1 MDDLKDLLEI
11 LPEEAPR
18 EVRQRAGSSLQD
30 ELGGELCLFRRE
42 SVELYPED
50 QGWPLP
56 APERVQNKRVWG
68 ARCTCT
74 ACGEVFVAGYGS
86 AKQGGMKIRG
96 ISLLCG
102 DDGQLWPGVPGRDE
116 LPEAVI
122 DIAEG
127 EALSCP
133 YCGSEVRLTHAGS
146 LRGGRTWQLLLCQ
159 AAVLAGRLVLLYW
172 MARRTADDYGCFD
185 CSLRPWEA
193 VVLDRDGRL
202 RRITHVSRGMYGAKP
217 APAWRLCGRFRAP
230 EELRYYNWG
239 ADNHQQIG
247 ARVFDPVPDL
257 TGTTGEKTGIEDYIR
272 SGGTWCAAYLGLWRR
287 HPNAENLARRGW
299 GRVLQ
304 DSLDEQ
310 AMTNARTGQ
319 TRLPE
324 LPEIDW
330 GEHKPHEMLGMD
342 KRSFYALAGRWGY
355 DQLKLW
361 GEYTTAYRDVT
372 AQEFDAAARETSWR
386 TVERIVDRCV
396 GDGAALPVSRVL
408 PYLRRQAAREDGLAE
423 AQAGLFFDLRDML
436 EDRATEP
443 TEYELWPK
451 NLRAAHDRL
460 AEERKRRRAT
470 HYAADFARLAE
481 KYAPLAWRDGDLCIR
496 VAATPQELI
505 DEGDTLHHCVGG
517 YHQKHAAET
526 DVIFFVRRARRPER
540 SWYTLDIR
548 MDRDAPKEVQLHG
561 YRNEWCDRGR
571 LHIPQRVRDF
581 CNRWERE
588 VLLPWAAEQRDK
600 QTDKQRD
607 KQTGKK
613 RKRRIA

>member
-18 EVRQRAGSSLQD
+18 EVRQWAGSSLQD
-30 ELGGELCLFRRE
+30 ELGGDLCIFRRE

-50 QGWPLP
+50 QGWLFRQ
-56 APERVQNKRVWG
+56 PEEENKCVWG

-74 ACGEVFVAGYGS
+74 ACGEDFIAGYGS

-102 DDGQLWPGVPGRDE
+102 DDGQLWTGVPDRDE
-116 LPEAVI
+116 MPEAVI
-122 DIAEG
+122 DTAEG
-127 EALSCP
+127 DHLDCP
-133 YCGSEVRLTHAGS
+133 MCGADVRLVHAS
-146 LRGGRTWQLLLCQ
+146 RLRGGRTWRTLVAQ
-159 AAVLAGRLVLLYW
+159 ADAVAGRLVLLYW
-172 MARRTADDYGCFD
+172 MAERTCDETGYFKL
-185 CSLRPWEA
+185 SFYP
-193 VVLDRDGRL
+193 RDAIVRDLKGRL
-202 RRITHVSRGMYGAKP
+202 RRLTHVCHTMGGDGYRQ
-217 APAWRLCGRFRAP
+217 AWTETKRIREPG
-230 EELRYYNWG
+230 ELRYRTPDAIN
-239 ADNHQQIG
+239 DRQIG
-247 ARVFDPVPDL
+247 AYSYPAVPDL

-272 SGGTWCAAYLGLWRR
+272 GGGTWLALYLLLWRR
-287 HPNAENLARRGW
+287 HPGAENLARQGW

-304 DSLDEQ
+304 DRLDEQ
-310 AMTNARTGQ
+310 AMTNAHTGQ
-319 TRLPE
+319 TRLPD

-330 GEHKPHEMLGMD
+330 GERKPHEMLGMD

-361 GEYTTAYRDVT
+361 GEYTMAYRDVT

-396 GDGAALPVSRVL
+396 GDGDALPVSRVL

-423 AQAGLFFDLRDML
+423 TQAGLLFDLRDML
-436 EDRATEP
+436 EDRDTEP

-460 AEERKRRRAT
+460 AEERKQRRAT

-517 YHQKHAAET
+517 YHPKHAAET

-540 SWYTLDIR
+540 SLYTLDIR
-548 MDRDAPKEVQLHG
+548 MTGKEPREVQLHG

-571 LHIPQRVRDF
+571 LHIPQRVRDV
-581 CNRWERE
+581 CDRWERE
-588 VLLPWAAEQRDK
+588 VLLPWAAAQK
-600 QTDKQRD
+600 DKQRD
-607 KQTGKK
+607 KQTGKE

>member
-11 LPEEAPR
+11 LPEEPEKKLRDWAF
-18 EVRQRAGSSLQD
+18 LQNGD
-30 ELGGELCLFRRE
+30 LLGGELCLFRRE

-50 QGWPLP
+50 QCWPLP

-68 ARCTCT
+68 ARCSCT
-74 ACGEVFVAGYGS
+74 ACGEDFIAGYGS
-86 AKQGGMKIRG
+86 AKQGGMRIKGIR
-96 ISLLCG
+96 LLC
-102 DDGQLWPGVPGRDE
+102 DDAGQLWPGVPDKDE
-116 LPEAVI
+116 MPEPVA

-133 YCGSEVRLTHAGS
+133 YCGAEVRLIHAGS

-202 RRITHVSRGMYGAKP
+202 RRIVFREMYGVKP

-230 EELRYYNWG
+230 EELRYYSWD

-247 ARVFDPVPDL
+247 ARVFGPVPDL

-272 SGGTWCAAYLGLWRR
+272 GGGTWCAAYLGLWRR

-386 TVERIVDRCV
+386 TLERIVDRCV
-396 GDGAALPVSRVL
+396 GDGDALPVSRVL
-408 PYLRRQAAREDGLAE
+408 PYLRRQAAREHGLAE
-423 AQAGLFFDLRDML
+423 DQAGLLFDLRDML
-436 EDRATEP
+436 EDRDTEP

-460 AEERKRRRAT
+460 AEERKQRRAT
-470 HYAADFARLAE
+470 HYAADFARLAK

-496 VAATPQELI
+496 VAATPQELTR
-505 DEGDTLHHCVGG
+505 EGEVLHHCVGG
-517 YHQKHAAET
+517 YHKKHAAET

-540 SWYTLDIR
+540 SLYTLDIR
-548 MDRDAPKEVQLHG
+548 MTGKEPREVQLHG
-561 YRNEWCDRGR
+561 YRNEWTDRGLR
-571 LHIPQRVRDF
+571 SVPKDVREF
-581 CNRWERE
+581 CGRWERE
-588 VLLPWAAEQRDK
+588 VLLPWAAAQRDK
-600 QTDKQRD
+600 QTN
-607 KQTGKK
+607 TKK
-613 RKRRIA
+613 RKRRIV

>member
-11 LPEEAPR
+11 LPEEPEKELRDWAFH
-18 EVRQRAGSSLQD
+18 QNGDL
-30 ELGGELCLFRRE
+30 LGGELCLFRRE

-56 APERVQNKRVWG
+56 APERAQNKRVWG
-68 ARCTCT
+68 ARCSCT
-74 ACGEVFVAGYGS
+74 ACGDDFIAGYGS
-86 AKQGGMKIRG
+86 AKQGGMRIKGIR
-96 ISLLCG
+96 LLCG
-102 DDGQLWPGVPGRDE
+102 DDGQLWPGVPDKDE
-116 LPEAVI
+116 MPGTVA

-127 EALSCP
+127 EALSCH
-133 YCGSEVRLTHAGS
+133 YCGAEVRLIHAGS

-172 MARRTADDYGCFD
+172 MARRTADDCGRFKY
-185 CSLRPWEA
+185 SLRPWEA

-202 RRITHVSRGMYGAKP
+202 QRITHVFRGMYGAKP
-217 APAWRLCGRFRAP
+217 APAWRLCGLFRAP
-230 EELRYYNWG
+230 EELRYYSWD

-247 ARVFDPVPDL
+247 ARVFGHVPDL

-272 SGGTWCAAYLGLWRR
+272 GGGTWCAAYLGLWRR

-299 GRVLQ
+299 GRILE
-304 DSLDEQ
+304 DELDRKAE
-310 AMTNARTGQ
+310 NNVRTGG
-319 TRLPE
+319 TEAPPMVSVNWEAKR
-324 LPEIDW
+324 
-330 GEHKPHEMLGMD
+330 PHEILGMD
-342 KRSFYALAGRWGY
+342 RASCKALAGRWGY
-355 DQLKLW
+355 KQLKLW
-361 GEYTTAYRDVT
+361 GEYTTVYRDVT
-372 AQEFDAAARETSWR
+372 ALEFDTAARETSWR

-396 GDGAALPVSRVL
+396 GDWDALPVSRVL

-423 AQAGLFFDLRDML
+423 TQAGLLFDLRDML
-436 EDRATEP
+436 EDRDTEP

-460 AEERKRRRAT
+460 AEEQKQRRET

-505 DEGDTLHHCVGG
+505 EEGDTLHHCVGG

-548 MDRDAPKEVQLHG
+548 MDRDEPKEVQLHG
-561 YRNEWCDRGR
+561 YRNEWTDRGLR
-571 LHIPQRVRDF
+571 SVPKDVREF
-581 CNRWERE
+581 CDRWERE
-588 VLLPWAAEQRDK
+588 VLLPWAAAQRDK
-600 QTDKQRD
+600 QTNTKH
-607 KQTGKK
+607 KK
-613 RKRRIA
+613 RKRRIT

>member
-1 MDDLKDLLEI
+1 MDDLKELLEI
-11 LPEEAPR
+11 LPEEPEKELRDWAF
-18 EVRQRAGSSLQD
+18 LQNGD
-30 ELGGELCLFRRE
+30 LLGGELCLFRRE
-42 SVELYPED
+42 SVELYQED

-56 APERVQNKRVWG
+56 APERAQNKRIWG

-74 ACGEVFVAGYGS
+74 ACGDDFIAGYGS
-86 AKQGGMKIRG
+86 AKQGGVKIKG
-96 ISLLCG
+96 IRLLC
-102 DDGQLWPGVPGRDE
+102 DDAWQIWPGVPDPDE
-116 LPEAVI
+116 LPEAVA

-133 YCGSEVRLTHAGS
+133 YCGAEVRLVHAGS
-146 LRGGRTWQLLLCQ
+146 LKGGRTWQLLLCQ

-172 MARRTADDYGCFD
+172 MARRTADDCGYFD

-217 APAWRLCGRFRAP
+217 VPAWRLCGRFRAP
-230 EELRYYNWG
+230 EELRYYSWD
-239 ADNHQQIG
+239 ADGHQQIG
-247 ARVFDPVPDL
+247 ARVFGPVPDL

-299 GRVLQ
+299 GRILE
-304 DSLDEQ
+304 DELDRK
-310 AMTNARTGQ
+310 AANNVRIGRTAAPPMLSVNWEAG
-319 TRLPE
+319 
-324 LPEIDW
+324 
-330 GEHKPHEMLGMD
+330 KPHEMLGMD
-342 KRSFYALAGRWGY
+342 RASCKALDGRWGY

-361 GEYTTAYRDVT
+361 SEYTTAYRDVT

-386 TVERIVDRCV
+386 TLERITDRCV
-396 GDGAALPVSRVL
+396 GDGDALPVSRVL

-423 AQAGLFFDLRDML
+423 TQAGLLFDLRDML
-436 EDRATEP
+436 EDRDTEP

-460 AEERKRRRAT
+460 AEERKQRRET

-481 KYAPLAWRDGDLCIR
+481 KYVPLAWRDGDLCIR

-540 SWYTLDIR
+540 SWYTLDIN
-548 MDRDAPKEVQLHG
+548 MSGAAPKEVQLHG

-581 CNRWERE
+581 CDRWERE
-588 VLLPWAAEQRDK
+588 VLLPWAAAQR
-600 QTDKQRD
+600 DKQRD

>member
-11 LPEEAPR
+11 LPEEPEKELRDWAF
-18 EVRQRAGSSLQD
+18 LQNGD
-30 ELGGELCLFRRE
+30 LLGGELCLFRRE

-56 APERVQNKRVWG
+56 APERTQNKRVWG
-68 ARCTCT
+68 ARCSCT
-74 ACGEVFVAGYGS
+74 ACGEDFIAGYGS
-86 AKQGGMKIRG
+86 AKQGGMKIKG
-96 ISLLCG
+96 IRLLC
-102 DDGQLWPGVPGRDE
+102 DDAGQLWPGVPDKDE
-116 LPEAVI
+116 MQEAVA

-133 YCGSEVRLTHAGS
+133 YCGAEVRLTHAGS

-172 MARRTADDYGCFD
+172 MARRTADDCGCFD
-185 CSLRPWEA
+185 QSLRPWEA

-202 RRITHVSRGMYGAKP
+202 RRITHVVRGMYGARP

-230 EELRYYNWG
+230 EELRYYSWD
-239 ADNHQQIG
+239 ADNHKQIG
-247 ARVFDPVPDL
+247 ARVFGRVPDL

-272 SGGTWCAAYLGLWRR
+272 GGGTWCAAYLGLWRR

-299 GRVLQ
+299 GRILE
-304 DSLDEQ
+304 DELDRKAE
-310 AMTNARTGQ
+310 NNVRTGG
-319 TRLPE
+319 TEAPPMVSVNWEAKR
-324 LPEIDW
+324 
-330 GEHKPHEMLGMD
+330 PHEMLGMD
-342 KRSFYALAGRWGY
+342 RASCKALAGRWGY
-355 DQLKLW
+355 KQLKLW
-361 GEYTTAYRDVT
+361 GEYTTVYRDVT
-372 AQEFDAAARETSWR
+372 ALEFDTAARETSWR

-396 GDGAALPVSRVL
+396 GDWDALPVSRVL
-408 PYLRRQAAREDGLAE
+408 RYLRRQAAREDGLAE
-423 AQAGLFFDLRDML
+423 TQAGLLFDLRDML
-436 EDRATEP
+436 DDRDTEP
-443 TEYELWPK
+443 TEYEFWPK

-460 AEERKRRRAT
+460 AEEQKQRRET

-481 KYAPLAWRDGDLCIR
+481 KYAPLAWRDRDLCIR

-505 DEGDTLHHCVGG
+505 EEGDTLHHCVGG

-548 MDRDAPKEVQLHG
+548 MDRDEPKEVQLHG
-561 YRNEWCDRGR
+561 YRNEWTDRGLR
-571 LHIPQRVRDF
+571 SVPKDVREF
-581 CNRWERE
+581 CDRWERE
-588 VLLPWAAEQRDK
+588 VLLPWAAAQR
-600 QTDKQRD
+600 DKQRD

>member
-11 LPEEAPR
+11 LPEEPGKELRDWAF
-18 EVRQRAGSSLQD
+18 LQNGD
-30 ELGGELCLFRRE
+30 LLGGELCLFRRE

-50 QGWPLP
+50 QDWPLP
-56 APERVQNKRVWG
+56 APERTQNKRVWG
-68 ARCTCT
+68 ARCSCT
-74 ACGEVFVAGYGS
+74 ACGNDFIAGYGS
-86 AKQGGMKIRG
+86 AKQGGMKIKG
-96 ISLLCG
+96 IRLLC
-102 DDGQLWPGVPGRDE
+102 DDAGQLWPGVPDKDE
-116 LPEAVI
+116 IQEAVA

-133 YCGSEVRLTHAGS
+133 YCGAEVRLTHAGS

-172 MARRTADDYGCFD
+172 MARRTADDFGCFD

-202 RRITHVSRGMYGAKP
+202 RRIVFREMYGVKP

-230 EELRYYNWG
+230 EELRYYSWD

-247 ARVFDPVPDL
+247 AQVFARVPDL

-272 SGGTWCAAYLGLWRR
+272 GGGTWCAAYLGLWRR
-287 HPNAENLARRGW
+287 HPNAENLVRRGW
-299 GRVLQ
+299 GCILE
-304 DSLDEQ
+304 DELDRKAE
-310 AMTNARTGQ
+310 NNVRTGQ
-319 TRLPE
+319 TEAPDVLSVNWE
-324 LPEIDW
+324 A
-330 GEHKPHEMLGMD
+330 GKPHEMLGMD
-342 KRSFYALAGRWGY
+342 RASCKALAGRWGY
-355 DQLKLW
+355 KQLKLW
-361 GEYTTAYRDVT
+361 GEYTTVYRDVT

-396 GDGAALPVSRVL
+396 GDGDALPVSRVL

-423 AQAGLFFDLRDML
+423 AQAGLLLDLRDML
-436 EDRATEP
+436 EDRDTEP

-460 AEERKRRRAT
+460 AEERKQRRET

-496 VAATPQELI
+496 VAAAPEELI
-505 DEGDTLHHCVGG
+505 REGEVLHHCVGG

-548 MDRDAPKEVQLHG
+548 MNTDVPREVQLHG
-561 YRNEWCDRGR
+561 YRNEWCDRGQ

-581 CNRWERE
+581 CDRWERE
-588 VLLPWAAEQRDK
+588 VLLPWAAAQR
-600 QTDKQRD
+600 DKQRD
-607 KQTGKK
+607 KQTNTKK

>member
-11 LPEEAPR
+11 LPEEPEKELRDWAF
-18 EVRQRAGSSLQD
+18 LQNGD
-30 ELGGELCLFRRE
+30 LLGGELCLFRRE

-56 APERVQNKRVWG
+56 APERTQNKRVWG
-68 ARCTCT
+68 ARCSCT
-74 ACGEVFVAGYGS
+74 ACGEDFIAGYGS
-86 AKQGGMKIRG
+86 AKQGGMKIKG
-96 ISLLCG
+96 IRLLC
-102 DDGQLWPGVPGRDE
+102 DDAGQLWPGVPDKDE
-116 LPEAVI
+116 MQEAVA

-133 YCGSEVRLTHAGS
+133 YCGAEVRLTHAGS

-172 MARRTADDYGCFD
+172 MARRTADDCGCFD
-185 CSLRPWEA
+185 QSLRPWEA

-202 RRITHVSRGMYGAKP
+202 RRITHVVRGMYGAKP

-230 EELRYYNWG
+230 EELRYYSWD
-239 ADNHQQIG
+239 ADNHKQIG
-247 ARVFDPVPDL
+247 ARVFGRVPDL

-272 SGGTWCAAYLGLWRR
+272 GGGTWCAAYLGLWRR

-299 GRVLQ
+299 GRILE
-304 DSLDEQ
+304 DELDRKAE
-310 AMTNARTGQ
+310 NNVRTGG
-319 TRLPE
+319 TEAPPMVSVNWEAKR
-324 LPEIDW
+324 
-330 GEHKPHEMLGMD
+330 PHEMLGMD
-342 KRSFYALAGRWGY
+342 RASCKALAGRWGY
-355 DQLKLW
+355 KQLKLW
-361 GEYTTAYRDVT
+361 GEYTTVYRDVT
-372 AQEFDAAARETSWR
+372 ALEFDTAARETSWR

-396 GDGAALPVSRVL
+396 GDWDALPVSRVL
-408 PYLRRQAAREDGLAE
+408 RYLRRQAAREDGLAE
-423 AQAGLFFDLRDML
+423 TQAGLLFDLRDML
-436 EDRATEP
+436 DDRDTEP

-460 AEERKRRRAT
+460 AEEQKQRRET

-481 KYAPLAWRDGDLCIR
+481 KYAPLAWRDRDLCIR

-505 DEGDTLHHCVGG
+505 EEGDTLHHCVGG

-548 MDRDAPKEVQLHG
+548 MDRDEPKEVQLHG
-561 YRNEWCDRGR
+561 YRNEWTDRGLR
-571 LHIPQRVRDF
+571 SVPTDVREF
-581 CNRWERE
+581 CDRWERE
-588 VLLPWAAEQRDK
+588 VLLPWAAAQRDK
-600 QTDKQRD
+600 QTNTKH
-607 KQTGKK
+607 KK
-613 RKRRIA
+613 RKRRIT

>member
-11 LPEEAPR
+11 LPEEPGKELRDWAF
-18 EVRQRAGSSLQD
+18 LQNGD
-30 ELGGELCLFRRE
+30 LLGGELCLFRRE

-50 QGWPLP
+50 QDWPLP
-56 APERVQNKRVWG
+56 APERTQNKRVWG
-68 ARCTCT
+68 ARCSCT
-74 ACGEVFVAGYGS
+74 ACGEDFIAGYGS
-86 AKQGGMKIRG
+86 AKQGGMKIKG
-96 ISLLCG
+96 IRLLC
-102 DDGQLWPGVPGRDE
+102 DDAGQLWPGVPDKDE
-116 LPEAVI
+116 MQEAVA

-133 YCGSEVRLTHAGS
+133 YCGAEVRLIHAGS

-172 MARRTADDYGCFD
+172 MARRTADDCGCFD

-202 RRITHVSRGMYGAKP
+202 RRITHVFRGMYGAKP

-230 EELRYYNWG
+230 EELRYYSWD
-239 ADNHQQIG
+239 ADGHQQIG
-247 ARVFDPVPDL
+247 ARVFDRVPDL

-299 GRVLQ
+299 GRILEDALGRKAANNV
-304 DSLDEQ
+304 
-310 AMTNARTGQ
+310 RTGR
-319 TRLPE
+319 TASPPMVSVNWE
-324 LPEIDW
+324 A
-330 GEHKPHEMLGMD
+330 GKPHEMLGMD
-342 KRSFYALAGRWGY
+342 RASCKALAGRWGY

-396 GDGAALPVSRVL
+396 GDGDELPVSRVL

-423 AQAGLFFDLRDML
+423 AQAGLLFDLRDML
-436 EDRATEP
+436 EDRDTEP

-460 AEERKRRRAT
+460 AEERKQRRAT

-496 VAATPQELI
+496 VAATPQELT

-540 SWYTLDIR
+540 SYYTLDIR
-548 MDRDAPKEVQLHG
+548 MDWDEPKEVQLHG
-561 YRNEWCDRGR
+561 YRNEWTDRGLLR
-571 LHIPQRVRDF
+571 SVPKDVREF
-581 CNRWERE
+581 CDRWERE
-588 VLLPWAAEQRDK
+588 VLAPWAAAQRDK
-600 QTDKQRD
+600 QTNNKH
-607 KQTGKK
+607 KK

>member
-11 LPEEAPR
+11 LPEEPEKELRDWAF
-18 EVRQRAGSSLQD
+18 LQNGD
-30 ELGGELCLFRRE
+30 LLGGELCLFRRE

-56 APERVQNKRVWG
+56 APERTQNKRVWG
-68 ARCTCT
+68 ARCSCT
-74 ACGEVFVAGYGS
+74 ACGEDFIAGYGS
-86 AKQGGMKIRG
+86 AKQGGMKIKG
-96 ISLLCG
+96 IRLLC
-102 DDGQLWPGVPGRDE
+102 DDAGQLWPGVPDKDE
-116 LPEAVI
+116 MQEAVA

-133 YCGSEVRLTHAGS
+133 YCGAEVRLTHAGS

-172 MARRTADDYGCFD
+172 MARRTADDCGCFD
-185 CSLRPWEA
+185 QSLRPWEA

-202 RRITHVSRGMYGAKP
+202 RRITHVVRGMYGAKP

-230 EELRYYNWG
+230 EELRYYSWD
-239 ADNHQQIG
+239 ADNHKQIG
-247 ARVFDPVPDL
+247 ARVFGRVPDL

-272 SGGTWCAAYLGLWRR
+272 GGGTWCAAYLGLWRR

-299 GRVLQ
+299 GRILE
-304 DSLDEQ
+304 DELDRKAE
-310 AMTNARTGQ
+310 NNVRTGG
-319 TRLPE
+319 TEAPPMVSVNWEAKR
-324 LPEIDW
+324 
-330 GEHKPHEMLGMD
+330 PHEMLGMD
-342 KRSFYALAGRWGY
+342 RASCKALAGRWGY
-355 DQLKLW
+355 KQLKLW
-361 GEYTTAYRDVT
+361 GEYTTVYRDVT
-372 AQEFDAAARETSWR
+372 ALEFDTAARETSWR

-396 GDGAALPVSRVL
+396 GDWDALPVSRVL
-408 PYLRRQAAREDGLAE
+408 RYLRRQAAREDGLAE
-423 AQAGLFFDLRDML
+423 TQAGLLFDLRDML
-436 EDRATEP
+436 DDRDTEP

-460 AEERKRRRAT
+460 AEEQKQRRET

-481 KYAPLAWRDGDLCIR
+481 KYAPLAWRDRDLCIR

-505 DEGDTLHHCVGG
+505 EEGDTLHHCVGG

-548 MDRDAPKEVQLHG
+548 MDRDEPKEVQLHG
-561 YRNEWCDRGR
+561 YRNEWTDRGLR
-571 LHIPQRVRDF
+571 SVPKDVREF
-581 CNRWERE
+581 CDRWERE
-588 VLLPWAAEQRDK
+588 VLLPWAAAQR
-600 QTDKQRD
+600 DKQRD

>member
-1 MDDLKDLLEI
+1 MDDLKDLLKI
-11 LPEEAPR
+11 LPEEPEKELRDWAF
-18 EVRQRAGSSLQD
+18 LQNGD
-30 ELGGELCLFRRE
+30 LLGGELCLFRRE

-50 QGWPLP
+50 QCWPFRR
-56 APERVQNKRVWG
+56 PEEEHKRVWG
-68 ARCTCT
+68 ARCSCT
-74 ACGEVFVAGYGS
+74 ACGNDFIAGYGS
-86 AKQGGMKIRG
+86 AKQGGMKIKG
-96 ISLLCG
+96 IRLLCG
-102 DDGQLWPGVPGRDE
+102 DDGQLWPGVPDKDE
-116 LPEAVI
+116 MPGTVA

-133 YCGSEVRLTHAGS
+133 YCGAAVRLTHAGS

-172 MARRTADDYGCFD
+172 MARRTADEFGCFD

-202 RRITHVSRGMYGAKP
+202 RRIVFREMYGVKP

-230 EELRYYNWG
+230 EELRYYSWD
-239 ADNHQQIG
+239 ADNHKQIG
-247 ARVFDPVPDL
+247 ARVFGRVPDL

-299 GRVLQ
+299 GRILE
-304 DSLDEQ
+304 DELDRKAE
-310 AMTNARTGQ
+310 NNVRTGG
-319 TRLPE
+319 TEAPPMLSVNWEAKR
-324 LPEIDW
+324 
-330 GEHKPHEMLGMD
+330 PHEMLGMD
-342 KRSFYALAGRWGY
+342 RASCKALAGRWGY
-355 DQLKLW
+355 KQLKLW
-361 GEYTTAYRDVT
+361 GEYTTVYRDVT
-372 AQEFDAAARETSWR
+372 ALEFDTAARETSWR

-396 GDGAALPVSRVL
+396 GDWDALPVSRVL
-408 PYLRRQAAREDGLAE
+408 RYLRRQAARENGLAE
-423 AQAGLFFDLRDML
+423 TQAGLLFDLRDML
-436 EDRATEP
+436 DDRDTEP

-460 AEERKRRRAT
+460 AEEQKQRRET

-496 VAATPQELI
+496 VAAAPEELTR
-505 DEGDTLHHCVGG
+505 EGEVLHHCVGG

-548 MDRDAPKEVQLHG
+548 MNTDVPREVQLHG

-571 LHIPQRVRDF
+571 LRIPQRVRDF
-581 CNRWERE
+581 CDRWERE
-588 VLLPWAAEQRDK
+588 VLLPWAAAQK
-600 QTDKQRD
+600 DKQRD

-613 RKRRIA
+613 RKRRIT

>member
-1 MDDLKDLLEI
+1 MDDLKDLLKI
-11 LPEEAPR
+11 LPEEP
-18 EVRQRAGSSLQD
+18 EK
-30 ELGGELCLFRRE
+30 ELRDWAFHQNGDLLGEELCLFRRE

-56 APERVQNKRVWG
+56 APERVQNKRAWG
-68 ARCTCT
+68 ARCSCT
-74 ACGEVFVAGYGS
+74 ACGEDFVAGYGS
-86 AKQGGMKIRG
+86 AKQGGMKIKG
-96 ISLLCG
+96 IRLLC
-102 DDGQLWPGVPGRDE
+102 DDAGQLWPGI
-116 LPEAVI
+116 PEQEDDIWDRSAAE
-122 DIAEG
+122 IAEG
-127 EALSCP
+127 EALRCP
-133 YCGSEVRLTHAGS
+133 YCGAEVRLIHAGS

-172 MARRTADDYGCFD
+172 MARRTADDCGCFE

-230 EELRYYNWG
+230 EELRYYSWDAG
-239 ADNHQQIG
+239 NHQQIG
-247 ARVFDPVPDL
+247 ARVFGCVPDL
-257 TGTTGEKTGIEDYIR
+257 TGTTGEKTGIENYIR

-299 GRVLQ
+299 GRILE
-304 DSLDEQ
+304 DELGRKAANNVQ
-310 AMTNARTGQ
+310 TGRTEAPPMLSVNWEAGK
-319 TRLPE
+319 T
-324 LPEIDW
+324 
-330 GEHKPHEMLGMD
+330 HEMLEMD
-342 KRSFYALAGRWGY
+342 RASCKVLAGRWGY

-361 GEYTTAYRDVT
+361 SEYTTAYRDVT

-396 GDGAALPVSRVL
+396 GDGDALPVSRVL

-423 AQAGLFFDLRDML
+423 AQAGLLFDLRDML
-436 EDRATEP
+436 DDRDTEP

-460 AEERKRRRAT
+460 AEERKQRRAT

-505 DEGDTLHHCVGG
+505 EEGDTLHHCVGG

-540 SWYTLDIR
+540 SLYTLDIR
-548 MDRDAPKEVQLHG
+548 MDRDVPKEVQLHG

-581 CNRWERE
+581 CDRWERE
-588 VLLPWAAEQRDK
+588 VLAPWAAAQK
-600 QTDKQRD
+600 DKQRD

>member
-11 LPEEAPR
+11 LPEEPEKKLRDWAFLKN
-18 EVRQRAGSSLQD
+18 GDL
-30 ELGGELCLFRRE
+30 LGGELCLFRRE

-74 ACGEVFVAGYGS
+74 ACGEDFVAGYGS

-133 YCGSEVRLTHAGS
+133 YCGSEVRLIHAGS

-217 APAWRLCGRFRAP
+217 ATAWRLCGSFRAP
-230 EELRYYNWG
+230 EELRYYSWD

-247 ARVFDPVPDL
+247 AQVFGHVPDL
-257 TGTTGEKTGIEDYIR
+257 TGTTGEKTGIEDYIK
-272 SGGTWCAAYLGLWRR
+272 SGGTWLAAYLLLWRR
-287 HPNAENLARRGW
+287 HPGAENLARRGW

-386 TVERIVDRCV
+386 TMERIVDRCV

-408 PYLRRQAAREDGLAE
+408 PYLRRQAAREDGIAE
-423 AQAGLFFDLRDML
+423 DQAGLLLDLRDML
-436 EDRATEP
+436 EDRGTEP

-470 HYAADFARLAE
+470 HCAADFARLAE

-517 YHQKHAAET
+517 YQSKHAAET

-548 MDRDAPKEVQLHG
+548 MTGKAPQEVQLHG

-571 LHIPQRVRDF
+571 LHIPRRVRDF
-581 CNRWERE
+581 CDRWERE
-588 VLLPWAAEQRDK
+588 VLLPWAEAQKDK
-600 QTDKQRD
+600 QTNN
-607 KQTGKK
+607 KK

>member
-11 LPEEAPR
+11 LPEEPEKRLRDWAF
-18 EVRQRAGSSLQD
+18 LQNGD
-30 ELGGELCLFRRE
+30 LLGGELCLFRRE

-50 QGWPLP
+50 QCWPFHR
-56 APERVQNKRVWG
+56 PEEAHKRVWG

-74 ACGEVFVAGYGS
+74 ACGEDFIAGYGS
-86 AKQGGMKIRG
+86 AKQGGMRIKGIR
-96 ISLLCG
+96 LLCG
-102 DDGQLWPGVPGRDE
+102 DDGQLWPGVPDKDE
-116 LPEAVI
+116 MPGTVA

-133 YCGSEVRLTHAGS
+133 YCGAEVRLIHAGS

-202 RRITHVSRGMYGAKP
+202 RRITHVFRGMYGTKP
-217 APAWRLCGRFRAP
+217 APTWRLCGRFRAP
-230 EELRYYNWG
+230 EELRYYNWD
-239 ADNHQQIG
+239 ADNHKQIG
-247 ARVFDPVPDL
+247 ARIFGPVPDL

-299 GRVLQ
+299 GRILE
-304 DSLDEQ
+304 DELGRK
-310 AMTNARTGQ
+310 AANNVRTGR
-319 TRLPE
+319 TEAPPMLSVNWEAKR
-324 LPEIDW
+324 
-330 GEHKPHEMLGMD
+330 PHEMLGMD
-342 KRSFYALAGRWGY
+342 RASCKVLAGRWGY
-355 DQLKLW
+355 KQLKLW
-361 GEYTTAYRDVT
+361 GEYTTVYQDVT
-372 AQEFDAAARETSWR
+372 ALEFDTAARETSWR
-386 TVERIVDRCV
+386 TLERIVDRCV
-396 GDGAALPVSRVL
+396 GDWDALPVSRVL

-423 AQAGLFFDLRDML
+423 TQAGLLFDLRDML
-436 EDRATEP
+436 DDRETEP

-460 AEERKRRRAT
+460 AEERKQRRET

-505 DEGDTLHHCVGG
+505 EEGDTLHHCVGG

-561 YRNEWCDRGR
+561 YRNEWTDRGLR
-571 LHIPQRVRDF
+571 SVPKDVREF
-581 CNRWERE
+581 CDRWERE
-588 VLLPWAAEQRDK
+588 VLLPWAAAQRDK
-600 QTDKQRD
+600 QTD
-607 KQTGKK
+607 TKK
-613 RKRRIA
+613 RKRRIV

>member
-18 EVRQRAGSSLQD
+18 EVRQWAGSSLQE
-30 ELGGELCLFRRE
+30 ELGGDLCIFRRE

-50 QGWPLP
+50 QCWPFRQ
-56 APERVQNKRVWG
+56 PEGEHKRVWG

-74 ACGEVFVAGYGS
+74 ACGEDFVAGYGS

-217 APAWRLCGRFRAP
+217 ATAWRLCGRFRAP
-230 EELRYYNWG
+230 EELRYYSWD

-247 ARVFDPVPDL
+247 AQVFGHVPDL
-257 TGTTGEKTGIEDYIR
+257 TGTTGEKTGIEDYIK
-272 SGGTWCAAYLGLWRR
+272 SGGTWLAAYLLLWRR
-287 HPNAENLARRGW
+287 HPGAENLARRGW

-470 HYAADFARLAE
+470 NYAADFARLAE
-481 KYAPLAWRDGDLCIR
+481 KYAPLAWSDGELCIR

-517 YHQKHAAET
+517 YHSKHAAET
-526 DVIFFVRRARRPER
+526 DVIFFVRHARRPER

-548 MDRDAPKEVQLHG
+548 MTGKAPAEVQLHG

-571 LHIPQRVRDF
+571 LHIPRRVRDF
-581 CNRWERE
+581 CDRWERE
-588 VLLPWAAEQRDK
+588 VLLPWAAAQRDK
-600 QTDKQRD
+600 QTDKQTD
-607 KQTGKK
+607 SKK

>member
-11 LPEEAPR
+11 LPEKPEKKLRDWAFH
-18 EVRQRAGSSLQD
+18 QNGDL
-30 ELGGELCLFRRE
+30 LGGELCLFRRE

-50 QGWPLP
+50 QCWPLP
-56 APERVQNKRVWG
+56 APERAQNKRVWG

-74 ACGEVFVAGYGS
+74 ACGDDFIAGYGS
-86 AKQGGMKIRG
+86 AKQGGMQIKGIR
-96 ISLLCG
+96 LLCG
-102 DDGQLWPGVPGRDE
+102 DDGQLWPGVPDKDE
-116 LPEAVI
+116 MLGTVA

-133 YCGSEVRLTHAGS
+133 YCGAEVRLTHAGS

-202 RRITHVSRGMYGAKP
+202 RRITHVVRGMYGSKP
-217 APAWRLCGRFRAP
+217 DKAWRLCGRFRAP
-230 EELRYYNWG
+230 EELRYYSWD
-239 ADNHQQIG
+239 ADGHQQIG
-247 ARVFDPVPDL
+247 ARVFDRVPDL

-272 SGGTWCAAYLGLWRR
+272 SGGTWCSAYLGLWRR

-299 GRVLQ
+299 GRILEDALGRKAENNV
-304 DSLDEQ
+304 
-310 AMTNARTGQ
+310 RTGR
-319 TRLPE
+319 TASPPMVSVNWE
-324 LPEIDW
+324 A
-330 GEHKPHEMLGMD
+330 GKPHEMLGMD
-342 KRSFYALAGRWGY
+342 RASCKALAGRWGY
-355 DQLKLW
+355 DQMKLW

-372 AQEFDAAARETSWR
+372 AQEFDAASRETSWR
-386 TVERIVDRCV
+386 TLERIVDRCV
-396 GDGAALPVSRVL
+396 GDGDALPVSRVL

-423 AQAGLFFDLRDML
+423 AQAGLLFDLWDML
-436 EDRATEP
+436 EDRDTEP

-460 AEERKRRRAT
+460 AEERKQRRAT

-505 DEGDTLHHCVGG
+505 EEGDTLHHCVGG

-526 DVIFFVRRARRPER
+526 DVIFFVRRVRRPER

-548 MDRDAPKEVQLHG
+548 MDTDVPREVQLHG
-561 YRNEWCDRGR
+561 YRNEWTDRGLR
-571 LHIPQRVRDF
+571 SVPKDVREF
-581 CNRWERE
+581 CDRWERE
-588 VLLPWAAEQRDK
+588 VLLPWAAVQR
-600 QTDKQRD
+600 DKQRD

>member
-11 LPEEAPR
+11 LPEKPEKKLRDWAFH
-18 EVRQRAGSSLQD
+18 QNGAL
-30 ELGGELCLFRRE
+30 LGGELCLFRRE

-50 QGWPLP
+50 QCWPLP
-56 APERVQNKRVWG
+56 APERAQNKRVWG

-74 ACGEVFVAGYGS
+74 ACGDDFIAGYGS
-86 AKQGGMKIRG
+86 AKQGGMQIKGIR
-96 ISLLCG
+96 LLCG
-102 DDGQLWPGVPGRDE
+102 DDGQLWPGVPDKDE
-116 LPEAVI
+116 MLGTVA

-133 YCGSEVRLTHAGS
+133 YCGAEVRLTHAGS

-202 RRITHVSRGMYGAKP
+202 RRITHVVRGMYGSKP
-217 APAWRLCGRFRAP
+217 DKAWRLCGRFRAP
-230 EELRYYNWG
+230 EELRYYSWD
-239 ADNHQQIG
+239 ADGHQQIG
-247 ARVFDPVPDL
+247 ARVFDRVPDL

-272 SGGTWCAAYLGLWRR
+272 SGGTWCSAYLGLWRR

-299 GRVLQ
+299 GRILEDALGRKAENNV
-304 DSLDEQ
+304 
-310 AMTNARTGQ
+310 RTGR
-319 TRLPE
+319 TASPPMVSVNWE
-324 LPEIDW
+324 A
-330 GEHKPHEMLGMD
+330 GKPHEMLGMD
-342 KRSFYALAGRWGY
+342 RASCKALAGRWGY
-355 DQLKLW
+355 DQMKLW

-372 AQEFDAAARETSWR
+372 AQEFDAASRETSWR
-386 TVERIVDRCV
+386 TLERIVDRCV
-396 GDGAALPVSRVL
+396 GDGDALPVSRVL

-423 AQAGLFFDLRDML
+423 AQAGLLFDLWDML
-436 EDRATEP
+436 EDRDTEP

-460 AEERKRRRAT
+460 AEERKQRRAT

-505 DEGDTLHHCVGG
+505 EEGDTLHHCVGG

-526 DVIFFVRRARRPER
+526 DVIFFVRRVRRPER

-548 MDRDAPKEVQLHG
+548 MDTDVPREVQLHG
-561 YRNEWCDRGR
+561 YRNEWTDRGLR
-571 LHIPQRVRDF
+571 SVPKDVREF
-581 CNRWERE
+581 CDRWERE
-588 VLLPWAAEQRDK
+588 VLLPWAAVQR
-600 QTDKQRD
+600 DKQRD

>member
-1 MDDLKDLLEI
+1 MDDLKDLLKI
-11 LPEEAPR
+11 LPEEPEKELRDWAF
-18 EVRQRAGSSLQD
+18 LQNGD
-30 ELGGELCLFRRE
+30 LLGGELCLFRRE

-50 QGWPLP
+50 QCWPFP
-56 APERVQNKRVWG
+56 APERAQNKRVWG

-74 ACGEVFVAGYGS
+74 ACGEDFIAGYGS
-86 AKQGGMKIRG
+86 AKQGGMQIKGIR
-96 ISLLCG
+96 LLCA
-102 DDGQLWPGVPGRDE
+102 DDGQLWPGI
-116 LPEAVI
+116 PEQEDGVWDRSAVE
-122 DIAEG
+122 IAEG
-127 EALSCP
+127 DHFGCP
-133 YCGSEVRLTHAGS
+133 MCGEDVRLAHAS
-146 LRGGRTWQLLLCQ
+146 RLRGGRTWQLLLCQ
-159 AAVLAGRLVLLYW
+159 AAVLVGRLVLLYW
-172 MARRTADDYGCFD
+172 MARRTADDCGCFE

-202 RRITHVSRGMYGAKP
+202 RRITHVFRGMYGAKP

-230 EELRYYNWG
+230 EELRYYSWDASG
-239 ADNHQQIG
+239 HQQIG

-272 SGGTWCAAYLGLWRR
+272 SGGTWLAAYLLLWRR
-287 HPNAENLARRGW
+287 HPGAENLARQGW

-304 DSLDEQ
+304 DSLDEK
-310 AMTNARTGQ
+310 AMTNAHTGQ
-319 TRLPE
+319 TRPPD

-330 GEHKPHEMLGMD
+330 GERKPHEMLGMD

-361 GEYTTAYRDVT
+361 GEYTMAYRDVT

-396 GDGAALPVSRVL
+396 GDGDELPVSRVL
-408 PYLRRQAAREDGLAE
+408 PYLRRQAVREGGTAE
-423 AQAGLFFDLRDML
+423 DQVNLLFDLRDML
-436 EDRATEP
+436 EDRDTEP
-443 TEYELWPK
+443 TDYELWPK

-481 KYAPLAWRDGDLCIR
+481 KYAPLAWRNGDLCIR

-540 SWYTLDIR
+540 SYYTLDIR
-548 MDRDAPKEVQLHG
+548 MNRDAPKEVQLHG

-581 CNRWERE
+581 CDRWERE
-588 VLLPWAAEQRDK
+588 VLLPWAAAQK
-600 QTDKQRD
+600 DKQRD

>member
-11 LPEEAPR
+11 LPEEPEKELRDWAF
-18 EVRQRAGSSLQD
+18 LQNGD
-30 ELGGELCLFRRE
+30 LLGEELCLFRRE

-56 APERVQNKRVWG
+56 APERTQNKRVWG
-68 ARCTCT
+68 ARCSCT
-74 ACGEVFVAGYGS
+74 ACGEDFIAGYGS
-86 AKQGGMKIRG
+86 AKQGGMKIKG
-96 ISLLCG
+96 IRLLC
-102 DDGQLWPGVPGRDE
+102 DDAGQLWPGVPDKDE
-116 LPEAVI
+116 MQEAVA

-133 YCGSEVRLTHAGS
+133 YCGAEVRLTHAGS

-172 MARRTADDYGCFD
+172 MARRTADDCGCFD
-185 CSLRPWEA
+185 QSLRPWEA

-202 RRITHVSRGMYGAKP
+202 RRITHVVRGMYGAKP

-230 EELRYYNWG
+230 EELRYYSWD
-239 ADNHQQIG
+239 ADNHKQIG
-247 ARVFDPVPDL
+247 ARVFGRVPDL

-272 SGGTWCAAYLGLWRR
+272 GGGTWCAAYLGLWRR

-299 GRVLQ
+299 GRILE
-304 DSLDEQ
+304 DELDRKAE
-310 AMTNARTGQ
+310 NNVRTGG
-319 TRLPE
+319 TEAPPMVSVNWEAKR
-324 LPEIDW
+324 
-330 GEHKPHEMLGMD
+330 PHEMLGMD
-342 KRSFYALAGRWGY
+342 RASCKALAGRWGY
-355 DQLKLW
+355 KQLKLW
-361 GEYTTAYRDVT
+361 GEYTTVYRDVT
-372 AQEFDAAARETSWR
+372 ALEFDTAARETSWR

-396 GDGAALPVSRVL
+396 GDWDALPVSRVL
-408 PYLRRQAAREDGLAE
+408 RYLRRQAAREDGLAE
-423 AQAGLFFDLRDML
+423 TQAGLLFDLRDML
-436 EDRATEP
+436 DDRDTEP

-460 AEERKRRRAT
+460 AEEQKQRRET

-481 KYAPLAWRDGDLCIR
+481 KYAPLAWRDRDLCIR

-505 DEGDTLHHCVGG
+505 EEGETLHHCVGG

-548 MDRDAPKEVQLHG
+548 MDRDEPKEVKLHG
-561 YRNEWCDRGR
+561 YRNEWTDRGLR
-571 LHIPQRVRDF
+571 SVPKDVREF
-581 CNRWERE
+581 CDRWERE
-588 VLLPWAAEQRDK
+588 VLLPWAAAQR
-600 QTDKQRD
+600 DKQRD

-613 RKRRIA
+613 RKRRIT